1 MDGDWMVEECCDGR
15 MEKEEEGVDWMEEEC
30 DGGKM
35 EEEEQGSDYKEEEE
49 CCNWR
54 VEEEKKADD
63 YREEC
68 GSWRMEEEEQ
78 SEALGRGRWRCSR
91 CGWGSRST
99 APAGW
104 NWECCGDEEVE
115 QQVWELR
122 RR

>member
-15 MEKEEEGVDWMEEEC
+15 MEEEEEGVDWMEEEC

-35 EEEEQGSDYKEEEE
+35 EEEEQGSDYEEEE